1 MYFRLVSFPCSGTDL
16 SNFVDAASSDSVGC
30 SVDYLL
36 TNEVK
41 LYDFMCLHLHA
52 IVAIVITVC
61 MYMYTPG
68 QPPQGFPRGGEQK
81 KRVSI
86 FDFHSP
92 NLYKKKSLHIG
103 YFDTTV
109 WQCKVTASSSI
120 TT

>member
-1 MYFRLVSFPCSGTDL
+1 MYFRVVSFPCSGTDL

-36 TNEVK
+36 TTEVK
-41 LYDFMCLHLHA
+41 LYDFMCLHLH
-52 IVAIVITVC
+52 AIVITVC

-68 QPPQGFPRGGEQK
+68 QPPQGFPTGGRK

-86 FDFHSP
+86 FDFHPP

-109 WQCKVTASSSI
+109 RQCKVTASSSI